1 MCVRLCLCI
10 MAKQIKAMTST
21 LYFTNEFIEVFCVKT
36 ILVINESILLSK
48 ITMAFVVNN
57 ISFETMQDILF
68 LDSFEY
74 LICMDLAFMYET
86 QKVNSYNNKIISAY
100 FFCLLRAY
108 HISSWYQHIFMGRIS
123 QVMLLC
129 PIAIFV

>member
-1 MCVRLCLCI
+1 MCVCLCLCI

-21 LYFTNEFIEVFCVKT
+21 LYLANEFIEVFRFKTISVINET
-36 ILVINESILLSK
+36 ILVSK
-48 ITMAFVVNN
+48 ITMALIVYR
-57 ISFETMQDILF
+57 SKLCKILF
-68 LDSFEY
+68 LDSFEC
-74 LICMDLAFMYET
+74 LICMDLACMYGT
-86 QKVNSYNNKIISAY
+86 QKVKSYNNKIISAY

>member
-1 MCVRLCLCI
+1 MSVYHGETNKSNDQHIILYKWIYRGILCQDNFSYQWKYSSKQNYNGVCCKQYMSLDLYRSKLC
-10 MAKQIKAMTST
+10 K
-21 LYFTNEFIEVFCVKT
+21 
-36 ILVINESILLSK
+36 
-48 ITMAFVVNN
+48 
-57 ISFETMQDILF
+57 ILF

-74 LICMDLAFMYET
+74 LICMDLAFMNET
-86 QKVNSYNNKIISAY
+86 QKVKSYNNKIISAY

-123 QVMLLC
+123 PVMLLC

>member
-1 MCVRLCLCI
+1 MFDGFWYGFW
-10 MAKQIKAMTST
+10 AS
-21 LYFTNEFIEVFCVKT
+21 
-36 ILVINESILLSK
+36 
-48 ITMAFVVNN
+48 
-57 ISFETMQDILF
+57 SFALF

>member
-1 MCVRLCLCI
+1 

-57 ISFETMQDILF
+57 ICHWMFETMQDIVF
-68 LDSFEY
+68 
-74 LICMDLAFMYET
+74 
-86 QKVNSYNNKIISAY
+86 
-100 FFCLLRAY
+100 
-108 HISSWYQHIFMGRIS
+108 G
-123 QVMLLC
+123 
-129 PIAIFV
+129 